1 MLTFRFDLPH
11 SLGFVVWSTAIFAV
25 AQCQIEMVS
34 LLPVDGSFIRFAGR
48 FVDESYGMA
57 AGYNV
62 SCIPAAAEMGLGS

>member
-1 MLTFRFDLPH
+1 MICPTH
-11 SLGFVVWSTAIFAV
+11 SLGFIVWSTAIWAV

-48 FVDESYGMA
+48 FVDEAYGMA

-62 SCIPAAAEMGLGS
+62 SLPYKLAEMVPDP